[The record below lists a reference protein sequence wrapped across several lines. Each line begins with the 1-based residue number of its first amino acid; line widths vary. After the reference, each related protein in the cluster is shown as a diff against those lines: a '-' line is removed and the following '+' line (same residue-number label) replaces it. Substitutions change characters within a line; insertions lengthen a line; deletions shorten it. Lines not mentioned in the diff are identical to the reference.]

1 MGYHTQRD
9 RVAGRLLRLAVVGAM
24 MTTWG
29 CLPQSPNRL
38 PSITSP
44 ETDQRRVPS
53 SETDP
58 KKEEVASAVGSSPR
72 GAEIDPTGASPGGP
86 TELPGGPPEGEGLPP
101 GLTWDERLE
110 QARRHIAEGATAE
123 AERTLADLA
132 SFQPGPT
139 AEQAEQLATVRREL
153 EARLARRELRAA
165 VERLG
170 SEDREEVLAAQE
182 RLFERADAAL
192 PLLRE
197 SVAGEDPVLTRNA
210 LETLRLLQRPEA
222 TLPIMV
228 EVLGRRQQQASWPEA
243 VRQIELCAAPGA
255 GGPLL
260 ELAVRCEL
268 PEQRAAALKALAKV
282 VDPPEETVV
291 ALLPLMFE
299 DGPELAAA
307 LTAARH
313 ALAVHGQQ
321 GLLAGRGLP
330 AGLSAAQ
337 IEQLGALP
345 QRLAQIM
352 SADESEP
359 PSDAARAARMLAIAM
374 RQIPADPLPGV
385 KVLAFSDELPDSP
398 AAAVVDGQW
407 NTTDPKL
414 MWRHSIK
421 QQGSIVLDLGEQRT
435 IAGVR
440 IFNLNEPGAPH
451 RGWKEVAVSVGS
463 TASALTT
470 PAATGIVPQAPGT
483 AEGIDYSTTIPL
495 DFARGRYVRL
505 QATSPWRQDT
515 HAGLTEVQVLGF

>member
-1 MGYHTQRD
+1 MRYDTQRD
-9 RVAGRLLRLAVVGAM
+9 HVAGRLLRLAVAGAM
-24 MTTWG
+24 MAAWG
-29 CLPQSPNRL
+29 CLPQSAKRL
-38 PSITSP
+38 PTVTAP
-44 ETDQRRVPS
+44 ETDQKEVSS
-53 SETDP
+53 SETDR
-58 KKEEVASAVGSSPR
+58 KKEEAAGVVGSSPQ
-72 GAEIDPTGASPGGP
+72 GTGGDAAEAPAGGE
-86 TELPGGPPEGEGLPP
+86 ELSAP
-101 GLTWDERLE
+101 LTWDEQLD
-110 QARRHIAEGATAE
+110 QARRQIAEDATAL
-123 AERTLADLA
+123 AEQTLADLE
-132 SFQPGPT
+132 SSQPGPT
-139 AEQAEQLATVRREL
+139 AEQAEQAEQLAMVRREL
-153 EARLARRELRAA
+153 EARLAQRELRAA

-228 EVLGRRQQQASWPEA
+228 DVLGRPQQQASWPDA

-260 ELAVRCEL
+260 ELAVRSEL
-268 PEQRAAALKALAKV
+268 PEQRAAALEALAKV

-291 ALLPLMFE
+291 ALLPLVFQE
-299 DGPELAAA
+299 GPELAPA
-307 LTAARH
+307 LSATRH
-313 ALAVHGQQ
+313 ALAVHGQY

-330 AGLSAAQ
+330 AGLSAGQ

-345 QRLAQIM
+345 ERLAEIM
-352 SADESEP
+352 SAGESASP
-359 PSDAARAARMLAIAM
+359 GDAARAARMLAIAM
-374 RQIPADPLPGV
+374 RQIPADPLTGV
-385 KVLAFSDELPDSP
+385 KVLAFCEELADSP

-407 NTTDPKL
+407 NTVDPKL
-414 MWRHSIK
+414 MWRHSIA

-440 IFNLNEPGAPH
+440 VFNLNEPDAPH

-463 TASALTT
+463 TASALST
-470 PAATGIVPQAPGT
+470 PIATGIVPQAPGK

-495 DFARGRYVRL
+495 GFLRGRYVRL
-505 QATSPWRQDT
+505 QAASLWRQDT

>member
-1 MGYHTQRD
+1 MWHHAQREH
-9 RVAGRLLRLAVVGAM
+9 VAGRLLRLAVVGTM
-24 MTTWG
+24 MAAWG
-29 CLPQSPNRL
+29 CLPQSAKRL
-38 PSITSP
+38 PTVTSP
-44 ETDQRRVPS
+44 ETDQKEVSS

-58 KKEEVASAVGSSPR
+58 KKEEAAGAVGSSPQ
-72 GAEIDPTGASPGGP
+72 GTEGDAAEGSAGGE
-86 TELPGGPPEGEGLPP
+86 ELPPPLK
-101 GLTWDERLE
+101 WDERLD
-110 QARRHIAEGATAE
+110 QARRQIAEDATAE
-123 AERTLADLA
+123 AERTLADLE
-132 SFQPGPT
+132 SLQPGPT
-139 AEQAEQLATVRREL
+139 AEQAEQLAMVRREL
-153 EARLARRELRAA
+153 EARLAQRELRAA

-170 SEDREEVLAAQE
+170 SENREEVLAAQE

-197 SVAGEDPVLTRNA
+197 SAAGEDPVLTRNA

-228 EVLGRRQQQASWPEA
+228 EVLGRPEQQASWPDA
-243 VRQIELCAAPGA
+243 IRQIELCAAPGA

-260 ELAVRCEL
+260 ELAMRSEL
-268 PEQRAAALKALAKV
+268 PEQRAAALEALAKA
-282 VDPPEETVV
+282 VDPPEETVA
-291 ALLPLMFE
+291 ALLPLVFQ

-313 ALAVHGQQ
+313 ALAVHGQY

-330 AGLSAAQ
+330 AGLTTEQ

-345 QRLAQIM
+345 GRLAEIM
-352 SADESEP
+352 SAGESASP
-359 PSDAARAARMLAIAM
+359 GDAARAARMLAVAM
-374 RQIPADPLPGV
+374 RQAPAEPLTGV
-385 KVLAFSDELPDSP
+385 KVLAFCEELADSP

-407 NTTDPKL
+407 NTVDPKL
-414 MWRHSIK
+414 MWRHSIA

-440 IFNLNEPGAPH
+440 VFNLNEPDAPH

-463 TASALTT
+463 SASALST
-470 PAATGIVPQAPGT
+470 PAATGIVPQAPGK

-495 DFARGRYVRL
+495 DFLRGRYVRL
-505 QATSPWRQDT
+505 QARSLWRQDT